1 MQHEGAGSWLLMCA
15 VGKKLTAVCFDK
27 ADFHKGAIFL
37 QVAALYM
44 KVSTVA
50 KNLLPSRLGL
60 PCLYAFKKLISM
72 HKRKLKSMEI
82 TALNFVSP
90 YPSKHRGI
98 QDLLLRGAGKIQTN
112 KQAHR
117 LPRCELHFLSS
128 P

>member
-1 MQHEGAGSWLLMCA
+1 
-15 VGKKLTAVCFDK
+15 
-27 ADFHKGAIFL
+27 
-37 QVAALYM
+37 
-44 KVSTVA
+44 
-50 KNLLPSRLGL
+50 
-60 PCLYAFKKLISM
+60 M